1 MVRFWFCLM
10 VAFGLNASSVCGAD
24 IEWISGLLDEE
35 SDVSG
40 FGSTIEAA
48 AFTGERGNNALP
60 AAFPM
65 SDPFD
70 VNGIT
75 FTPVNFSFAE
85 EPEFLTGMTYNDGEF
100 GHTEAEEGL
109 GALVGGLA
117 FEGGMNPQYYELT
130 NLTVG
135 QGYQVEFYYYHR
147 TVDRSVL
154 LEDESGNSITLMD
167 GGNSGVGGF
176 ASGYFVADQ
185 TSQEIV
191 ATANT
196 GSQYMNGYQL
206 RAVDE
211 KPPIFVPPE
220 PPPESPAALVGYWD
234 FDNNTNDQSGNEN
247 HGTISGGVDFDSDVP
262 AALGDGTSALFDGVE
277 GSHVE
282 ITHNSMMPAT
292 SHTNFTI
299 SMWVKAEGT
308 FDNVDD
314 RVFSEGSS
322 QSDNPLFNLG
332 TKNDGADAT
341 FDFYY
346 RNGSSTGH
354 LFSNGDVFDDEW
366 RHITW
371 VDEDDVGT
379 LYIDGEEDTTFDY
392 SSVPSFEADITSIG
406 SVLRGNSDCCNF
418 TGNIDDV
425 AIFSFALEDEAILAL
440 ASGESPLN
448 ILIPGVM
455 PGDFNNNGVYDA
467 SMGSPGFGKRS
478 LQGVVGIDTFI
489 PLQASPFQ
497 PVMKKINPID
507 LSTDNTEGV
516 PKTMLS
522 LKPILELDTELVGR
536 MASTH
541 ELVFVEPQ
549 FGDKINQSRQRCF
562 ADSDG
567 GHIRRFDESNL
578 AVAVLLQ
585 VGSCHPSGGSS
596 ADNQNATNLIG
607 VIHSRF
613 TCRESCGLHGSLNQ
627 P

>member
-1 MVRFWFCLM
+1 MVRFWFCLIL
-10 VAFGLNASSVCGAD
+10 AFGLNASSVCGAD

-75 FTPVNFSFAE
+75 FTPINFSFAE

-220 PPPESPAALVGYWD
+220 PPPESPAALVGYWN

-247 HGTISGGVDFDSDVP
+247 HGTISGGVDYDSDVP

-448 ILIPGVM
+448 ISIPGGM

-467 SMGSPGFGKRS
+467 E
-478 LQGVVGIDTFI
+478 D
-489 PLQASPFQ
+489 
-497 PVMKKINPID
+497 ID
-507 LSTDNTEGV
+507 LLSGAASQGTNPAAFDLTNDGLVNEDDRIEWVTGFANTY
-516 PKTMLS
+516 
-522 LKPILELDTELVGR
+522 
-536 MASTH
+536 
-541 ELVFVEPQ
+541 
-549 FGDKINQSRQRCF
+549 FGDADLDGQFDSGDFVTVFIAGKYESGAQAGWAEGDWNGDAVFTSSDFVSAF
-562 ADSDG
+562 ADG
-567 GHIRRFDESNL
+567 GYEQGPRPAMAAVPEPSSLLLMLVAMAGLGNRVIRKNRD
-578 AVAVLLQ
+578 
-585 VGSCHPSGGSS
+585 
-596 ADNQNATNLIG
+596 
-607 VIHSRF
+607 R
-613 TCRESCGLHGSLNQ
+613 
-627 P
+627 